1 MISAE
6 DRIVIDGGKA
16 MNTGRMT
23 AWLRKIRWRN
33 LLLHQKLL
41 VIYIPIILLPFAIG
55 TLLISRNY
63 NDFSQGILETYALDT
78 LNLAVNNIESVAQSY
93 EKLSLRFIADETITK
108 LLTAKTDTQWESYT
122 NMKLLSQQIKFL
134 ISDNDNSR
142 YITAVL
148 INYKNGLCVVGESPV
163 GNYDV
168 LDTHYMENVKA
179 MKGYYLWSE
188 PETYYFRKTNQQCMK
203 LSRTIRG
210 INMKD
215 LGQLTLVINTGFID
229 HVFNKAKLSD
239 SMLLQLM
246 NEDGKT
252 IMERRGANGAGSG
265 ANPVPVPDIGSGAI
279 TDTSPGAIMGTSS
292 GASLHNY
299 LVKSE
304 SGKWT
309 LSVSYRDDVIFRP
322 LRQVTRNNSLLIAA
336 FLLAG
341 LLGFVIISVDFVLPV
356 RKLVTNI
363 RRGYRNID
371 PERLLKMNG
380 PAEIKEVSIALSSMI
395 LEINVLF
402 REIQEI
408 EEKKRKADIKNL
420 QSQISP
426 HFLYNALNAIRWMA
440 MIQKQENIKK
450 FVDALNNLLT
460 YSMRNTD
467 KLTILAEEVKV
478 TQDYILIQKVRYE
491 DFEVQ
496 FIMDPTLD
504 TAQMPKMIL
513 QPIIENALI
522 HGIMPN
528 GSYGRIV
535 VAGALAGDRIKL
547 DVTDNGSGMTPE
559 KLEEV
564 RNIILDDQDEH
575 IGLKNIHDRIR
586 LEFGATYGLHV
597 DSTLGAGTRVT
608 IEMPMRMEKPA

>member
-1 MISAE
+1 MA
-6 DRIVIDGGKA
+6 G
-16 MNTGRMT
+16 
-23 AWLRKIRWRN
+23 WLRKIRWRN

-41 VIYIPIILLPFAIG
+41 VVYIPIILLPFTIG
-55 TLLISRNY
+55 TFLISRNY
-63 NDFSQGILETYALDT
+63 SDFSQGILETYVLDT

-93 EKLSLRFIADETITK
+93 EKLSVRFIADETITK
-108 LLTAKTDTQWESYT
+108 LLSAKTDTQWESLT

-168 LDTHYMENVKA
+168 LDPHFIEDMKA
-179 MKGYYLWSE
+179 MKGYYLWTE

-229 HVFNKAKLSD
+229 HVFDKAKLSD
-239 SMLLQLM
+239 SMLLQLK
-246 NEDGKT
+246 NEGGKM
-252 IMERRGANGAGSG
+252 IMERRWADGAGSG
-265 ANPVPVPDIGSGAI
+265 TI
-279 TDTSPGAIMGTSS
+279 TDKGATTVSGLDNQPGATMGASP

-322 LRQVTRNNSLLIAA
+322 LRQLTRNNSLLIAG

-341 LLGFVIISVDFVLPV
+341 LFGLFIISVDFVLPV
-356 RKLVTNI
+356 RKLVTSI
-363 RRGYRNID
+363 RRGYRSID
-371 PERLLKMNG
+371 SERLQKMNG
-380 PAEIKEVSIALSSMI
+380 PAEIKEISMALSSMI
-395 LEINVLF
+395 HEINGLF
-402 REIQEI
+402 NEIREI
-408 EEKKRKADIKNL
+408 EEKKRRADIKNL

-450 FVDALNNLLT
+450 YVDALNNLLT

-467 KLTILAEEVKV
+467 KLTNLLEEVKI

-496 FIMDPTLD
+496 FCIDSTLD

-535 VAGALAGDRIKL
+535 VAGALEGDL
-547 DVTDNGSGMTPE
+547 VTLNVTDNGSGMTYE

-564 RNIILDDQDEH
+564 RNIILCDQDEH
-575 IGLKNIHDRIR
+575 IGLKNIHERIR
-586 LEFGATYGLHV
+586 MEYGTAYGLRV
-597 DSTLGAGTRVT
+597 ESTLGAGTSVT
-608 IEMPMRMEKPA
+608 IEMPFQMEMMA

>member
-1 MISAE
+1 
-6 DRIVIDGGKA
+6 
-16 MNTGRMT
+16 MNVGRMT
-23 AWLRKIRWRN
+23 AWLRKIKWRN

-93 EKLSLRFIADETITK
+93 EKLSFRFIADETITK
-108 LLTAKTDTQWESYT
+108 LLSAKTDTQWESYT

-148 INYKNGLCVVGESPV
+148 INYKNGLCVVGDSPV

-168 LDTHYMENVKA
+168 LDTHYMENVKT

-229 HVFNKAKLSD
+229 HVFDKAKLSD

-246 NEDGKT
+246 NEDGKI
-252 IMERRGANGAGSG
+252 IMERRRANGEGSG
-265 ANPVPVPDIGSGAI
+265 ENPVPAP
-279 TDTSPGAIMGTSS
+279 DTSPGAVT
-292 GASLHNY
+292 GASPDTGKSTSAGALMGASVHNY

-341 LLGFVIISVDFVLPV
+341 LLGFVIISVDFILPV

-371 PERLLKMNG
+371 PELLLKMNG
-380 PAEIKEVSIALSSMI
+380 PAEIKEVSTALSSMI
-395 LEINVLF
+395 HEINELF

-408 EEKKRKADIKNL
+408 EEKKRRADIKNL

-467 KLTILAEEVKV
+467 KLTNLAEEIKV

-496 FIMDPTLD
+496 FLMDPALD
-504 TAQMPKMIL
+504 TVQMPKMIL

-535 VAGALAGDRIKL
+535 VAGALSGDRIIL
-547 DVTDNGSGMTPE
+547 DVTDNGSGMTSE
-559 KLEEV
+559 KLQEV
-564 RNIILDDQDEH
+564 RTIILGDQDEH

-597 DSTLGAGTRVT
+597 DSTLGAGTCVT
-608 IEMPMRMEKPA
+608 IEMPLRMEKPA

>member
-1 MISAE
+1 MKVGLVA
-6 DRIVIDGGKA
+6 
-16 MNTGRMT
+16 
-23 AWLRKIRWRN
+23 AWLRKIRWSN

-41 VIYIPIILLPFAIG
+41 MVYVPIILLPFAIG
-55 TLLISRNY
+55 TFLISRNY

-93 EKLSLRFIADETITK
+93 EKLSVRFIADETITK
-108 LLTAKTDTQWESYT
+108 LLSAKTDTQWESLT

-168 LDTHYMENVKA
+168 LDPHYMENVKA
-179 MKGYYLWSE
+179 MKGYFLWSE

-210 INMKD
+210 ANMKD

-229 HVFNKAKLSD
+229 HVFDKAKLSD
-239 SMLLQLM
+239 SMLLKLM
-246 NEDGKT
+246 NADGKT
-252 IMERRGANGAGSG
+252 IMERRGTGGAGAVPGEGPGNGAVPGDDSG
-265 ANPVPVPDIGSGAI
+265 AGAVPDPDS
-279 TDTSPGAIMGTSS
+279 DTSPGAIA
-292 GASLHNY
+292 GATRGAILHNY

-309 LSVSYRDDVIFRP
+309 LSVSYRNDVIFRP
-322 LRQVTRNNSLLIAA
+322 LRQLTRNNSLLIAG

-341 LLGFVIISVDFVLPV
+341 LFGIIIISVDFVLPV
-356 RKLVTNI
+356 RKLVTSI

-371 PERLLKMNG
+371 SERLLKLKG
-380 PAEIKEVSIALSSMI
+380 PAEINEISMALSSMI
-395 LEINVLF
+395 HEINGLF
-402 REIQEI
+402 KEIQEI
-408 EEKKRKADIKNL
+408 EEKKRRADIRNL

-467 KLTILAEEVKV
+467 KLTNLAEEVRI

-496 FIMDPTLD
+496 FSMDPAIEM
-504 TAQMPKMIL
+504 AQIPRMIL
-513 QPIIENALI
+513 QPIIENALM

-528 GSYGRIV
+528 GSYGRISV
-535 VAGALAGDRIKL
+535 TGMIAGDRITL
-547 DVTDNGSGMTPE
+547 GVTDNGSGMTPE

-564 RNIILDDQDEH
+564 RNIILQDQDEH
-575 IGLKNIHDRIR
+575 IGLKNIHERIR
-586 LEFGATYGLHV
+586 MEFGAAYGLRV
-597 DSTLGAGTRVT
+597 DSTLGAGTSVT
-608 IEMPMRMEKPA
+608 IEMPFRMEKTP